1 MAGIEKFKEIS
12 INNAI
17 AGILSSIGLVFAS
30 KYYALNAVVIAFGF
44 NFVLLFILNFI
55 TLKKFF
61 YSNFNVK
68 IFNKDNLYELEV
80 LWKFSF
86 PAILAGLMVGPVSW
100 FCNYLLVNQ
109 PNGYVQMAN
118 FDIANQWRNTIMFIP
133 AALAQV
139 ALPLLASNIHNQSEY
154 KKIFNKNLKI
164 NIYLG
169 LFLVMVFV
177 FISPVIVNFYGER
190 YHDALWPI
198 IIMFITTGFITV
210 NNVIGQAI
218 ASQGKMWIG
227 FYFNLIWAVVLV
239 FACYFFVEYLQ
250 MGAYGISLSY
260 LLSYFVH
267 TIIQFVY
274 LKKLVD

>member
-1 MAGIEKFKEIS
+1 MENIF
-12 INNAI
+12 
-17 AGILSSIGLVFAS
+17 L
-30 KYYALNAVVIAFGF
+30 KY
-44 NFVLLFILNFI
+44 
-55 TLKKFF
+55 KK
-61 YSNFNVK
+61 
-68 IFNKDNLYELEV
+68 
-80 LWKFSF
+80 
-86 PAILAGLMVGPVSW
+86 
-100 FCNYLLVNQ
+100 
-109 PNGYVQMAN
+109 
-118 FDIANQWRNTIMFIP
+118 
-133 AALAQV
+133 
-139 ALPLLASNIHNQSEY
+139 

-177 FISPVIVNFYGER
+177 IISPVIVNFYGER

-210 NNVIGQAI
+210 NNVVGQAI

-227 FYFNLIWAVVLV
+227 FYFNLIWALVLV
-239 FACYFFVEYLQ
+239 FLCYFFVEYLQ

-274 LKKLVD
+274 FKKLVD